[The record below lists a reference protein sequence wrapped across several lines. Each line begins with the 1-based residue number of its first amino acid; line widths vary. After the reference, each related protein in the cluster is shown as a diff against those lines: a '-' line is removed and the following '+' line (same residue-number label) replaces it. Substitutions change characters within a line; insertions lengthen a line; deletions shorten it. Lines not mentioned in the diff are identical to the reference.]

1 MISDRLQWIDKDYPT
16 AAREISRA
24 LNPAEKSEFAYH
36 WGMQARAEQL
46 PPGGDWRIWL
56 ILAGR
61 GFGKTRA
68 GAEWVR
74 ATAEA
79 CPEARIALVSATLA
93 EARAVMVEGESGI
106 IACSPPERRPV
117 FEASLKRL
125 LFPNGAQ
132 AVIYS
137 GQEPESL
144 REPQHSHACR
154 AGAEGVLRQSVAVG
168 DRRFDDAIGGRR
180 AVRTASGAAGWGV
193 LSHRRARHRGLGRT
207 GKPIGARHRW

>member
-79 CPEARIALVSATLA
+79 
-93 EARAVMVEGESGI
+93 
-106 IACSPPERRPV
+106 
-117 FEASLKRL
+117 
-125 LFPNGAQ
+125 
-132 AVIYS
+132 
-137 GQEPESL
+137 
-144 REPQHSHACR
+144 
-154 AGAEGVLRQSVAVG
+154 
-168 DRRFDDAIGGRR
+168 
-180 AVRTASGAAGWGV
+180 
-193 LSHRRARHRGLGRT
+193 
-207 GKPIGARHRW
+207 